1 MFCLHLPSRFLHQV
15 AAATAPEQKTTPS
28 ASPRR
33 GSTMK
38 RHQDD
43 SILPSSSPAPDL
55 RRASELE
62 LAPCLQPSTAWL
74 NGCRGFYGP
83 VPRPLLMSY
92 SPKSFREREE
102 LYQRTKGCQ
111 RLRF

>member
-1 MFCLHLPSRFLHQV
+1 MFCLHLPSRFLYQV
-15 AAATAPEQKTTPS
+15 AATSTLGKKTTPS
-28 ASPRR
+28 ACPRR

-38 RHQDD
+38 RHQDN

-62 LAPCLQPSTAWL
+62 LAPCLQPPTAWL

-83 VPRPLLMSY
+83 VPRPLLMSC
-92 SPKSFREREE
+92 SRKPFREREE